1 MCGTRCWEAP
11 RSFFCTKESLKTKQ
25 KKQILFAQFEK
36 KQYLCRRITFCYLH
50 LGCREAEIRP
60 MELEQVMLLKKMRK
74 TILFLCALAP
84 VMSAFA
90 QTSADTVSVHD
101 FRVQEIEVNAVRV
114 QQTTLSH
121 EVTNSKELN
130 RDNTGQC
137 LPFLLSTTP
146 GLQVTSDDGLG
157 VGYTYFRVRGTDH
170 TRINMT
176 VNEVPLNDGE
186 SQTVFWV
193 NMTDMSSSLSSI
205 DVQRGVGTSTNGSAS
220 FGASLNMQTGDR
232 DSVSHFTIGFN
243 GGMYKT
249 FREMASAHI
258 VLPSHWMVNARF
270 SKVNSDGFLYHAGS
284 DLYSYYGDLG
294 WYGRKTQVVARV
306 FGGKEKTGQAWE
318 GVSYDVAYGLNGA
331 DRRTNP
337 ADSLNTDNY
346 AQQHAQLTI
355 THRFTP
361 KWSLNATLHYTHGGG
376 YYEQYKK
383 KKYSYWG
390 LDTTMVADPS
400 KKSYGLYQKWLENHF
415 FGAILSAKYA
425 VDAQFGA
432 AANDYMGQHWGVLDY
447 LAKPTFTVLPVH
459 YEYYRNS
466 GNKIDANVYA
476 KANWRVIHKAQEKLS
491 LYADLQYRFLRY
503 SIAGINDETM
513 TELPLTQDFHFF
525 NPKAGLTYQNKG
537 HLLTASFAV
546 ANREPSR
553 SNYTENIA
561 YNPATD
567 DYTGTMPKAETLYD
581 YELGYAYA
589 HPRFNIG
596 VNLYFM
602 DYDNQLVLTGEYND
616 VGKYLTTNVKDSYRM
631 GAELTAAVKITEWFR
646 WEGNMVVSRNKIR
659 NYKQYI
665 TVLDTNW
672 DDEHPVRTD
681 SVCGD
686 VTIAFSPTITAM
698 SLFTFDYAGFIG
710 TIQTN
715 VTGRQY
721 LDNTM
726 DEHAMLKAYTTTNV
740 NLQYNIP
747 LKALLGGSRSSRS
760 TGGRSGF
767 IPDVKLLCQIN
778 NIFNSKFASNGGAEA
793 VRIVDGTRSAW
804 YYAQAGI
811 NVHAGFVVQW

>member
-1 MCGTRCWEAP
+1 
-11 RSFFCTKESLKTKQ
+11 
-25 KKQILFAQFEK
+25 
-36 KQYLCRRITFCYLH
+36 
-50 LGCREAEIRP
+50 
-60 MELEQVMLLKKMRK
+60 MELEQVMLLKKMKQSKGYRLSVIGYRK
-74 TILFLCALAP
+74 ACCAAAGLFIG
-84 VMSAFA
+84 MSAYA
-90 QTSADTVSVHD
+90 QTSVDTLSIND
-101 FRVQEIEVNAVRV
+101 FRVQEVEVTAARV

-121 EVTNSKELN
+121 QVTNKEDLN
-130 RDNTGQC
+130 RDNTGQS
-137 LPFLLSTTP
+137 LPYLLSTTP

-176 VNEVPLNDGE
+176 VNDVPLNDGE

-220 FGASLNMQTGDR
+220 FGASLNMRTDQQSVVSIQYS
-232 DSVSHFTIGFN
+232 DSASHFTLGFN

-258 VLPSHWMVNARF
+258 VLPCHWMVNARF

-318 GVSYDVAYGLNGA
+318 GVDYNTAYGLNGA
-331 DRRTNP
+331 DRRYNP

-346 AQQHAQLTI
+346 AQQHAQLAI

-361 KWSLNATLHYTHGGG
+361 QWSLNATLHYTHGGG

-390 LDTTMVADPS
+390 LDTTMVTNPKD
-400 KKSYGLYQKWLENHF
+400 KSYGLYQKWLENHF
-415 FGAILSAKYA
+415 FGAVLSAKYISEN

-432 AANDYMGQHWGVLDY
+432 AANDYMGQHYGILDY
-447 LAKPTFTVLPVH
+447 LAKPTLSPLPVH
-459 YEYYRNS
+459 YEYYRNR

-476 KANWRVIHKAQEKLS
+476 KANWRVINKAQERLS
-491 LYADLQYRFLRY
+491 LYADLQYRLIRY
-503 SIAGINDETM
+503 TMAGINDETM

-537 HLLTASFAV
+537 HLLTASFAI

-553 SNYTENIA
+553 SNYTENLA
-561 YNPATD
+561 YDPATD
-567 DYTGTMPKAETLYD
+567 AYTGTMPKAERLYD
-581 YELGYAYA
+581 YEVGYSYA
-589 HPRFNIG
+589 HPRFNVG

-631 GAELTAAVKITEWFR
+631 GAELTAAVKITDWFR

-665 TVLDTNW
+665 DLYDDQDNW
-672 DDEHPVRTD
+672 NWVGQD
-681 SVCGD
+681 SVVGD

-715 VTGRQY
+715 VTSRQY

-740 NLQYNIP
+740 NLSYRLP
-747 LKALLGGSRSSRS
+747 LEKLKGERLKVRG
-760 TGGRSGF
+760 
-767 IPDVKLLCQIN
+767 IPDIKILCQIN
-778 NIFNSKFASNGGAEA
+778 NIFNAKFASNGGAEA
-793 VRIVDGTRSAW
+793 SRFSDGSRCAW